1 MGGAMQSLASGWMF
15 PKHAGKVVSISGTA
29 RSGPLNH
36 RASPYVLMADPNGK
50 YELYYDRL
58 PPHIGSKLAPTN
70 LLRNR
75 NNYLSRSYRSGPEC
89 DIFFG
94 RKLRESLETVGRRTP
109 ALCPDFLIETYLDH
123 PYPNPQGEQ
132 FCLAYDANS
141 LISLNNL
148 SKNSASP
155 ITPAPP
161 ATGASGPVRA
171 HPPLPNPPPHLP
183 ALAKGLCPLTH
194 TPNSHPRRAVRH
206 IVPSRAATGTG
217 VRMAGNSRVRYYELG
232 GV

>member
-1 MGGAMQSLASGWMF
+1 MQSLASGWMF
-15 PKHAGKVVSISGTA
+15 PKHAGKVRPIESSSVAVRYAQCS
-29 RSGPLNH
+29 
-36 RASPYVLMADPNGK
+36 VLMADPNGK
-50 YELYYDRL
+50 YEYELYYDRL
-58 PPHIGSKLAPTN
+58 PPHIGPKLAPTN

-94 RKLRESLETVGRRTP
+94 RKLRESLETVGTRTP

-123 PYPNPQGEQ
+123 RRPPGTCRGEQ

-183 ALAKGLCPLTH
+183 ALAKGLCPLSH
-194 TPNSHPRRAVRH
+194 TPDSHPRRAVRH
-206 IVPSRAATGTG
+206 IVPSRAATRTG